1 MFDEIAFRT
10 WAHVLVGASVFALLF
25 LVIMLMAEQVAG
37 EGARL
42 TRATV
47 AVSVAAFVGYV
58 GTAWIVR
65 RSEDPSG

>member
-10 WAHVLVGASVFALLF
+10 WVHVLVGASVFALLF

-42 TRATV
+42 TRATL

-65 RSEDPSG
+65 RSDG